1 MSSVNNIVVK
11 YFPIGLS
18 IPFVNSNDGYFEQ
31 TFDTNSQVKQNLL
44 NFLKTKRG
52 ERRMQPEFG
61 TKLYNLLFEQLD
73 ANTYEI
79 AKSIISEEITAW
91 IPQIIIDRI
100 TVNNTGNPDDTDN
113 YKIGIAVVYRVRQ
126 TQQQDSILLEVQNMK
141 L

>member
-91 IPQIIIDRI
+91 IPQIIIDSI